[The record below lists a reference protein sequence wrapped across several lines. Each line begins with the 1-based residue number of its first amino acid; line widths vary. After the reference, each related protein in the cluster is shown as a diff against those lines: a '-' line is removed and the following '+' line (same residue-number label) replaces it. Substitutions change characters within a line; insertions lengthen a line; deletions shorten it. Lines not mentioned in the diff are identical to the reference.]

1 MRISA
6 RSVQEERKGLTEGCG
21 DSEPEPDDID
31 FGLSFNLDL
40 RGPGSRGIS

>member
-21 DSEPEPDDID
+21 EPVPDDID
-31 FGLSFNLDL
+31 FGLSFNLRLDFQ
-40 RGPGSRGIS
+40 GPGSRGIS